1 MERDF
6 DMYIYH
12 ILDKI
17 ENGMEYKKGG
27 LTAERLTLEDL
38 KVSLNGD
45 GVLDLAGTV
54 RLYDFLK
61 GHIQY
66 SIQVIEYFKKY
77 SPDSPKYWKE
87 VDKVDPYDDDDEQ
100 QGDRYQLYINLE
112 EFIKSESSKSDKY
125 KDLDFYIPDNYE
137 LANRIIKEYEA
148 LGNDVSKIG
157 DNSYREVACFESS
170 DKSVLEKLAEYID
183 EIYVRPKTASL
194 MESMKIESVYFTE
207 TQMDFNYVK

>member
-1 MERDF
+1 MNRDF
-6 DMYIYH
+6 EMYIDH
-12 ILDKI
+12 ILNKI

-27 LTAERLTLEDL
+27 LTAERLNLEDL
-38 KVSLNGD
+38 KFSLNGD
-45 GVLDLAGTV
+45 GVLDLGGAA
-54 RLYDFLK
+54 RLYDFLN

-66 SIQVIEYFKKY
+66 SMQVIEYFKKY
-77 SPDSPKYWKE
+77 SPDSPTYWKE
-87 VDKVDPYDDDDEQ
+87 IDKVDPYDDEESQ
-100 QGDRYQLYINLE
+100 TERYQLYINLE

-125 KDLDFYIPDNYE
+125 KDLDFYLPDNYE
-137 LANRIIKEYEA
+137 LADRIIKEYEA

-183 EIYVRPKTASL
+183 ETYVRPKTASL

-207 TQMDFNYVK
+207 TQMGFNYVK

>member
-6 DMYIYH
+6 EMYIYH

-27 LTAERLTLEDL
+27 LTAERLNLGDL
-38 KVSLNGD
+38 KFSLNGD

-66 SIQVIEYFKKY
+66 SVQVIEYFKKY

-137 LANRIIKEYEA
+137 LANRIITEYKA

-194 MESMKIESVYFTE
+194 MESMKIESVHFTE